1 LKFDI
6 EKKESPYSINLTK
19 EAINSARIFSKKV
32 YDELSKFIYSMVLFG
47 STTSEAEHKNDI
59 DILIVIDDVHI
70 NLTPEFLE
78 SYKIIIEKIIV
89 QTDIK
94 IHVQTMKLTSFWEYV
109 RNGDPVAMNILR
121 TGVALIDYGFFE
133 PLQQLLKL
141 GRIRPS
147 LESIYNYYM
156 MAPKSIDNSKMHLLA
171 AFIDL
176 YWAVIDASHAALMCL
191 NVTPPS
197 PEHVGDMLREHMV
210 KAKLLHPRY
219 VKYMNEFYYIS
230 KKISHREIK
239 YISGSEYEKY
249 LKKAIEMVSV
259 LKKFIEKKEKWV

>member
-1 LKFDI
+1 LKFDV
-6 EKKESPYSINLTK
+6 EKKENPYGINLTK
-19 EAINSARIFSKKV
+19 EAVKSARIFSKKV
-32 YDELSKFIYSMVLFG
+32 YDELGKFIYSMVLFG
-47 STTSEAEHKNDI
+47 STTTEAEHKYDI

-70 NLTPEFLE
+70 SLTEEFLE

-94 IHVQTMKLTSFWEYV
+94 IHVQTMKLTSFWEYI

-147 LESIYNYYM
+147 LESIYTYYM
-156 MAPKSIDNSKMHLLA
+156 MAPKSIDNSKMHILA

-176 YWAVIDASHAALMCL
+176 YWAVIDAAHAALMCL

-197 PEHVGDMLREHMV
+197 PEHAADMLREHMV
-210 KAKLLHPRY
+210 KNKLLHP
-219 VKYMNEFYYIS
+219 KYIKDVNEFYYIS
-230 KKISHREIK
+230 KKIAYREIK
-239 YISGSEYEKY
+239 YISGAEYEKY
-249 LKKAIEMVSV
+249 LKKATELVSV

>member
-1 LKFDI
+1 LKFDV
-6 EKKESPYSINLTK
+6 EKKENPYGINLTK
-19 EAINSARIFSKKV
+19 EAVKSARIFSKKV
-32 YDELSKFIYSMVLFG
+32 YDELGKFIYSMVLFG
-47 STTSEAEHKNDI
+47 STTTEAEHKYDI

-70 NLTPEFLE
+70 SLTEEFLE

-94 IHVQTMKLTSFWEYV
+94 IHVQTMKLTSFWEYI

-147 LESIYNYYM
+147 LESIYTYYM
-156 MAPKSIDNSKMHLLA
+156 MAPKSIDNSKMHILA

-176 YWAVIDASHAALMCL
+176 YWAVIDAAHAALMCL

-197 PEHVGDMLREHMV
+197 PEHAADMLREHMV
-210 KAKLLHPRY
+210 KNKLLHP
-219 VKYMNEFYYIS
+219 KYIKDVNEFYYIS
-230 KKISHREIK
+230 KKIAHREIK
-239 YISGSEYEKY
+239 YISGAEYEKY
-249 LKKAIEMVSV
+249 LKKATELVSV